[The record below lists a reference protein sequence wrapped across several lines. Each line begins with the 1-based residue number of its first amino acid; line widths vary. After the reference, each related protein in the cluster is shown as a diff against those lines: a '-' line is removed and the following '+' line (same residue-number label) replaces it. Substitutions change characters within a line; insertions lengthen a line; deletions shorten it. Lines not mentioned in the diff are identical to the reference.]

1 MIVMVPRFGRVAA
14 VQVTVPPR
22 EFTAGPVQVPE
33 LVVADVNRKP
43 DGITCLKTTFGA
55 SAPLLL
61 TVHVYPLAELTL
73 PLPWSALPVT
83 ARSVVIPVLFGGGGG
98 GSVLAVALLVAS
110 GVPAVSVPLAVA
122 VLVMDW
128 SCAIRTM
135 NGMRPTTPGS
145 IVPILQEKLTTL
157 VPPAVQV
164 ATPPFTETMFDA
176 GRIVTVP
183 DPLVAA
189 APACE

>member
-1 MIVMVPRFGRVAA
+1 MV
-14 VQVTVPPR
+14 
-22 EFTAGPVQVPE
+22 EFT
-33 LVVADVNRKP
+33 
-43 DGITCLKTTFGA
+43 F
-55 SAPLLL
+55 
-61 TVHVYPLAELTL
+61 
-73 PLPWSALPVT
+73 PLPWAAFPVI

-110 GVPAVSVPLAVA
+110 DVPAVSVPLAVA
-122 VLVMDW
+122 VLVMAW

-135 NGMRPTTPGS
+135 KGIRTTAPGS
-145 IVPILQEKLTTL
+145 IVPILQEKLTTP

-164 ATPPFTETMFDA
+164 ATPPVTETMFDA

-183 DPLVAA
+183 EPLVAT